1 VDESILFLSDSASD
15 VPGGFGEV
23 SERTGETDRAIV
35 ADRDRVAAALETR
48 NWSVICLDRARLEAA
63 LADARW
69 LRRRRNRLP
78 VIALVDT
85 ADVERANELFACGV
99 HEIVVRDA
107 SSDASLRSRVAVL
120 VAPRVPTRPIAASE
134 AIVARSHAM
143 RACLDLVRKAQGSDA
158 TVLLLGETGTGKEV
172 LARTAHEGGRR
183 ARGPFVALNCAA
195 FPETLLESELFGHDR
210 GAFTGANRARPGHF
224 VQANGGTLFLDEIG
238 ETTLGFQ
245 VKLLRALQE
254 GTVRPLGAGREQPVD
269 VRIIA
274 ATNRELEGEVEAG
287 RFRRDLY
294 FRLNVFPISLPPL
307 RARTDDIVPLVLHFL
322 EHSRELTELRGVAAD
337 ARRLLE
343 TYPWPG
349 NVRELEN
356 EVARIVTHA
365 EAGAE
370 ITARMLS
377 PRLRGGAPEAPR
389 PASSESLRQ
398 AVARFESWYLKHAL
412 ERNEQR
418 RIATARE
425 LGITREC
432 LYKKLRR
439 YGMQ

>member
-1 VDESILFLSDSASD
+1 
-15 VPGGFGEV
+15 
-23 SERTGETDRAIV
+23 
-35 ADRDRVAAALETR
+35 
-48 NWSVICLDRARLEAA
+48 
-63 LADARW
+63 
-69 LRRRRNRLP
+69 
-78 VIALVDT
+78 
-85 ADVERANELFACGV
+85 
-99 HEIVVRDA
+99 
-107 SSDASLRSRVAVL
+107 
-120 VAPRVPTRPIAASE
+120 
-134 AIVARSHAM
+134 M
-143 RACLDLVRKAQGSDA
+143 RACLELVRKAQRSDA

-172 LARTAHEGGRR
+172 LARTVHEGGRR
-183 ARGPFVALNCAA
+183 ARGPFVAINCAA

-274 ATNRELEGEVEAG
+274 ATNRELEGEVDAG

-307 RARTDDIVPLVLHFL
+307 RARAEDVVPLVLHFL
-322 EHSRELTELRGVAAD
+322 ERSSDLTALREVAAD
-337 ARRLLE
+337 ARHLLE

-365 EAGAE
+365 ESGSE

-377 PRLRGGAPEAPR
+377 PRLRGGAPELAR
-389 PASSESLRQ
+389 PTSSETLRQ

-412 ERNEQR
+412 ERNQDR

>member
-1 VDESILFLSDSASD
+1 MDEGILILSDAVGTQSPA
-15 VPGGFGEV
+15 
-23 SERTGETDRAIV
+23 DREPRSTV
-35 ADRDRVAAALETR
+35 ADRELAASALGSSGYR
-48 NWSVICLDRARLEAA
+48 AICLDHREVEAT

-78 VIALVDT
+78 VIAVVDT
-85 ADVERANELFACGV
+85 AEVARASELFACGV
-99 HEIVVRDA
+99 QEIVVRDA
-107 SSDASLRSRVAVL
+107 STDASLRARVDEL
-120 VAPRVPTRPIAASE
+120 FRRREPAPPLQAASS
-134 AIVARSHAM
+134 IVARSPSM
-143 RACLDLVRKAQGSDA
+143 RACLDLVRKAQASDA

-172 LARTAHEGGRR
+172 IARALHEGGRR
-183 ARGPFVALNCAA
+183 ARGPFVAINCAA

-210 GAFTGANRARPGHF
+210 GAFTGASRARPGHF
-224 VQANGGTLFLDEIG
+224 VAANSGTLFLDEIG
-238 ETTLGFQ
+238 ETSLGFQ

-254 GTVRPLGAGREQPVD
+254 GVVRALGANRETPVD
-269 VRIIA
+269 VRIVA
-274 ATNRELEGEVEAG
+274 ATNRDLAHEVDCS

-294 FRLNVFPISLPPL
+294 FRLNVFPIALPPL
-307 RARTDDIVPLVLHFL
+307 RSRTEDIVPLVLQFL
-322 EHSRELTELRGVAAD
+322 ASSPDAAGLRAVAAD

-365 EAGAE
+365 EGGTE

-377 PRLRGGAPEAPR
+377 PQLRGVAPGLPR
-389 PASSESLRQ
+389 DVQSETLRD
-398 AVARFESWYLKHAL
+398 AVARFESWYLSRSL
-412 ERNEQR
+412 ERNANR
-418 RIATARE
+418 RLVTARE

-439 YGMQ
+439 YGLQ

>member
-1 VDESILFLSDSASD
+1 VDESILFLSDSSSGPNAA
-15 VPGGFGEV
+15 
-23 SERTGETDRAIV
+23 DRSAV
-35 ADRDRVAAALETR
+35 ADRDGFTAALDAQG
-48 NWSVICLDRARLEAA
+48 WSAICLDRRRVDAA

-85 ADVERANELFACGV
+85 ADVERASELFACGV

-107 SSDASLRSRVAVL
+107 STDASLRSRVAGL
-120 VAPRVPTRPIAASE
+120 VAPRVAPRPLDASR
-134 AIVARSHAM
+134 AIVAKSPAM
-143 RACLDLVRKAQGSDA
+143 RACLELVRKAQRSDA

-172 LARTAHEGGRR
+172 LARTVHEGGRR
-183 ARGPFVALNCAA
+183 ARGPFVAINCAA

-210 GAFTGANRARPGHF
+210 GAFTGANRARAGHF

-269 VRIIA
+269 ARIIA
-274 ATNRELEGEVEAG
+274 ATNRDLEAEVDAG

-307 RARTDDIVPLVLHFL
+307 RARAEDVVPLVLHFL
-322 EHSRELTELRGVAAD
+322 ERNRDLTALRQVAAD
-337 ARRLLE
+337 ARHLLE
-343 TYPWPG
+343 TYSWPG

-365 EAGAE
+365 ESGSE

-377 PRLRGGAPEAPR
+377 PRLRGGAPELPR
-389 PASSESLRQ
+389 PSSSETLRQ

-412 ERNEQR
+412 ERNHDR

-432 LYKKLRR
+432 LYKKMKRL
-439 YGMQ
+439 GIG

>member
-1 VDESILFLSDSASD
+1 
-15 VPGGFGEV
+15 
-23 SERTGETDRAIV
+23 
-35 ADRDRVAAALETR
+35 
-48 NWSVICLDRARLEAA
+48 
-63 LADARW
+63 
-69 LRRRRNRLP
+69 
-78 VIALVDT
+78 
-85 ADVERANELFACGV
+85 
-99 HEIVVRDA
+99 
-107 SSDASLRSRVAVL
+107 
-120 VAPRVPTRPIAASE
+120 
-134 AIVARSHAM
+134 M
-143 RACLDLVRKAQGSDA
+143 RACLELVRKAQRSDA

-172 LARTAHEGGRR
+172 LARTVHEGGRR
-183 ARGPFVALNCAA
+183 ARGPFVAINCAA

-210 GAFTGANRARPGHF
+210 GAFTGASRARPGHF

-254 GTVRPLGAGREQPVD
+254 GKVRPLGADREQPVD
-269 VRIIA
+269 ARIVA
-274 ATNRELEGEVEAG
+274 ATNRELESEVEHG
-287 RFRRDLY
+287 RFRRDLF

-307 RARTDDIVPLVLHFL
+307 RARAEDVVPLVLHFL
-322 EHSRELTELRGVAAD
+322 ERSRSLTTLRTVAAD
-337 ARRLLE
+337 ARHLLE

-356 EVARIVTHA
+356 EVSRIVTHA
-365 EAGAE
+365 ESGTE

-377 PRLRGGAPEAPR
+377 PRLRGGAPDLPR
-389 PASSESLRQ
+389 PSAHETLRE

-412 ERNEQR
+412 ERNQDR